1 MRIMTQVCKQTM
13 KFLRAVSWLEMLH
26 QRGLPVGWESEVLQ
40 CVCKTLLTRWV
51 DVFVQKPPVLSWE
64 TFELQLF

>member
-26 QRGLPVGWESEVLQ
+26 QRGLPVRWESEVLQ

-51 DVFVQKPPVLSWE
+51 DVFV
-64 TFELQLF
+64 